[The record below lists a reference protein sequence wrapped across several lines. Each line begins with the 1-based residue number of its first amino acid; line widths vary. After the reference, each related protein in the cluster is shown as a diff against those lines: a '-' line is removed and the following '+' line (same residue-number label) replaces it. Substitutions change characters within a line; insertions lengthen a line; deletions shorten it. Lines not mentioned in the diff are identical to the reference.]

1 VSNSIQTL
9 EEFFGCV
16 IVSSFGL
23 NGFNDDSGNRN
34 SGFGLFFNLF
44 FNGSKTSIIL
54 GFVFTNEVFK
64 WVFVPI
70 ENNAKNYKRLET
82 QKII

>member
-1 VSNSIQTL
+1 MSNSIQTL
-9 EEFFGCV
+9 EEFFGSM
-16 IVSSFGL
+16 IVTSLSL

-34 SGFGLFFNLF
+34 SGFGLSFNLF

-54 GFVFTNEVFK
+54 GCVFTNEVFK

-70 ENNAKNYKRLET
+70 ENNAKNYKKLET